1 MRILLIA
8 YYFPPAG
15 GAGVQRALKFA
26 KYLAKSGAS
35 VSVYC
40 AEDAFYVKDP
50 SLVGELPGAV
60 EVVRLPHTTWLSR
73 MIFWRNA
80 LRGASPVWQGAAPVG
95 DGGGYG
101 RKLFNRAKEV
111 FLRVRD
117 FVIFP
122 DDKIGWA
129 IHAGHL
135 LSKQMAEG
143 RHWDVVISTSP
154 PFSSHLLGAWVK
166 RKAGAIW
173 IADFRDLWC
182 GNPERKAHGIR
193 HWLDLKLERYTL
205 RRADHIVTVGK
216 RMGEYFSYRH
226 GRTEETVHVIH
237 NGYDEADFAG
247 LQRCRSQAGPADVF
261 YIGTLYGVQNPGPFL
276 EGWARYLR
284 AGNRLDVRVT
294 FVGNV
299 GQCYQPLLERYADEF
314 PGLVC
319 RRAYLPHCEAIQAM
333 LDADILL
340 LIVGDGQ
347 NSEGWLPGKIF
358 EYLRAARPILFVGPP
373 GGDAAHLLSRL
384 NRGIAVSSADVD
396 GISRALGQ
404 ILEHSQGINLGLEEI
419 ADYSR
424 ERQAQCL
431 LDIIRNTSSI
441 GVGPHC

>member
-26 KYLAKSGAS
+26 KYWAKSGAS

-40 AEDAFYVKDP
+40 AEDAFYVKDQ
-50 SLVGELPGAV
+50 SLVDELPGTV

-73 MIFWRNA
+73 IIFWRNA
-80 LRGASPVWQGAAPVG
+80 LRGASLVRDGAAPVSN
-95 DGGGYG
+95 G
-101 RKLFNRAKEV
+101 RYVRNFFGCAKEA
-111 FLRVRD
+111 FLRIRD
-117 FVIFP
+117 FFIFP
-122 DDKIGWA
+122 DDKIGWV
-129 IHAGHL
+129 IHAGRL
-135 LSKQMAEG
+135 LSRKMAEG
-143 RHWDVVISTSP
+143 GHWDVVISTSP

-166 RKAGAIW
+166 RKTGAIW

-182 GNPERKAHGIR
+182 GNPERKANGVR
-193 HWLDLKLERYTL
+193 HWLDLRLEHYLL
-205 RRADHIVTVGK
+205 RRADHLVTVGK
-216 RMGEYFSYRH
+216 RMSEYFLH
-226 GRTEETVHVIH
+226 GHGLAEEIVHVIH

-247 LQRCRSQAGPADVF
+247 RQRRKLQTVLLDIV
-261 YIGTLYGVQNPGPFL
+261 YIGTLYGVQSPEPFL

-284 AGNRLDVRVT
+284 SGNRLDVRVT

-299 GQCYQPLLERYADEF
+299 GQRYQSLLDRYAGEF

-319 RRAYLPHCEAIQAM
+319 RRAYLPHGEAVQTM

-358 EYLRAARPILFVGPP
+358 EYLRAAKPILLVGPP
-373 GGDAAHLLSRL
+373 DGDAARLLVRL
-384 NRGIAVSSADVD
+384 GRGLAVSSADVD
-396 GISRALGQ
+396 GISKALEQ
-404 ILEHSQGINLGLEEI
+404 ILEHSQRINLGLEEV
-419 ADYSR
+419 AAYSR

-431 LDIIRNTSSI
+431 LDIMRNTSSI
-441 GVGPHC
+441 DAGTRC